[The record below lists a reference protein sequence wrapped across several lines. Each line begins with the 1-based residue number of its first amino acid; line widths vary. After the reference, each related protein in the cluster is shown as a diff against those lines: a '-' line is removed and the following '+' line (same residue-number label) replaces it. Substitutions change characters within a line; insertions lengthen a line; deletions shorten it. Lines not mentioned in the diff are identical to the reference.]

1 MRIGAVVTTYLLMGP
16 SFGETGF
23 DPVGPSEID
32 YRHVLR
38 RRPRHHKRQHQPV

>member
-1 MRIGAVVTTYLLMGP
+1 MRIGAVVATYPLLGP
-16 SFGETGF
+16 NFGAPGF